1 MMVSN
6 FNPFTWDN
14 SSTLVKSH
22 VLSLVLKDHNGETLT
37 VKESKEN
44 VELKITR
51 NPTPAPES
59 TDSLFVKPSSEG
71 KMQYHK
77 IDLLQAKCSA
87 VRLRVSVKSYALIE
101 LPPYTWFVVRLV
113 CDG

>member
-1 MMVSN
+1 MTVSN

-37 VKESKEN
+37 VKDSTEN
-44 VELKITR
+44 VELKIPR
-51 NPTPAPES
+51 NPTPKPAS
-59 TDSLFVKPSSEG
+59 SDSYFVKPSSKG

-77 IDLLQAKCSA
+77 IDLPQAGGSA
-87 VRLRVSVKSYALIE
+87 VRLRVSIVVLRLQIPAIIKDMVKRS
-101 LPPYTWFVVRLV
+101 T
-113 CDG
+113 